1 MKIDLEEFAKRK
13 KKLKRKDARIE
24 FRLDPDLHTWFKN
37 YVEGLGLTI
46 TEALTFYMEQL
57 RQSASKEEKTANSE
71 VPKETNREQKNG
83 GTVSNECV
91 QKPHDETETSL
102 KQKQND
108 GFWEKENKTANAI
121 EEPSEIIKKEKKART
136 NLNAFK
142 IGNIAPCPL
151 CGEWTNYSK
160 FVDHLRK
167 YHGIEKT
174 KEILKSDENLKI
186 MFKMYL
192 IKKEEIARG
201 K

>member
-57 RQSASKEEKTANSE
+57 RQSASEEIIE
-71 VPKETNREQKNG
+71 EQKNG

-91 QKPHDETETSL
+91 QQPHDETETSL
-102 KQKQND
+102 KQKQID
-108 GFWEKENKTANAI
+108 GSGQKENKTANAI
-121 EEPSEIIKKEKKART
+121 EEPSEIIKKEKKARS

-151 CGEWTNYSK
+151 CREWTNYSK

-192 IKKEEIARG
+192 VKKEEIAQG